1 MRARRIILLLDG
13 TWNDADLGSTDT
25 NISRLRD
32 LLAQSSGV
40 GPVNSPL
47 ASAAAADPSSTVIST
62 ASEDD
67 DVLNLVYYSRGVGT
81 GGQINQIA
89 GGILGAGL
97 EANIRRAY
105 RFISFHYIPGDQI
118 FIFGF
123 SRGSYT
129 ARSLVGYIAA
139 AGLLRADQCTEENER
154 CAWDF
159 YRTTPGERP
168 PGEWYR
174 LRTFMHDRD
183 ALRIEC
189 LAVFDTVGAMGIP
202 LSPFTR
208 SNREYF
214 EFHDVELPSI
224 TNVNLQALA
233 IDEHRW
239 PFQAAVWRPSRFKK
253 INTVTEQVWFSGAH
267 GDIGGGYFR
276 SDGSRASPHRA
287 DDITLDWMLR
297 RIRAHFKDF
306 PIAGSWIADKDAS
319 GWSASNIHDSRQG
332 IYWFYPRALRAIAN
346 KESALRRGYEVTVGA
361 DRHSVPLNEMIHIS
375 AIERLWAAN
384 GKSKSRYAPKNLIE
398 LFPRLQA
405 TYDGSSTNEPL
416 LIVNWT
422 GDVLNPAQSVHRDCA
437 NAALKNATV
446 RASPP

>member
-1 MRARRIILLLDG
+1 MRGRRIILLLDG
-13 TWNDADLGSTDT
+13 TWNDADLGATDT

-32 LLAQSSGV
+32 LLARPGT
-40 GPVNSPL
+40 
-47 ASAAAADPSSTVIST
+47 SAAADSSATVTST
-62 ASEDD
+62 ASDD
-67 DVLNLVYYSRGVGT
+67 DRTSNLVYYSRGVGT

-89 GGILGAGL
+89 GGILGVGL

-105 RFISFHYIPGDQI
+105 RFISFHYVPGDQI

-139 AGLLRADQCTEENER
+139 AGLLRADKCTEENER

-168 PGEWYR
+168 PGEWHR
-174 LRTFMHDRD
+174 LRAFVQDRD
-183 ALRIEC
+183 SLRIEC

-202 LSPFTR
+202 LSRFTR
-208 SNREYF
+208 SNRENF

-224 TNVNLQALA
+224 TNVNLHALA

-239 PFQAAVWRPSRFKK
+239 PFQASVWRPSRFKK
-253 INTVTEQVWFSGAH
+253 INTITEQVWFSGAH

-276 SDGSRASPHRA
+276 SNGDGASPQRA
-287 DDITLDWMLR
+287 DDITLDWLLR
-297 RIRAHFKDF
+297 RVRTHFKDF
-306 PIAGSWIADKDAS
+306 PVADSWITGADAS
-319 GWSASNIHDSRQG
+319 NWSSSRIHESRMG
-332 IYWFYPRALRAIAN
+332 IYWFYPKAWRAIAN
-346 KESALRRGYEVTVGA
+346 RESSQRKGYEVSVGS

-375 AIERLWAAN
+375 AIERLWTAN
-384 GKSKSRYAPKNLIE
+384 GKPKSRYAPKNLIE
-398 LFPRLQA
+398 LLPRVEA
-405 TYDGSSTNEPL
+405 TYNDASTREPL
-416 LIVNWT
+416 FIVNWT
-422 GDVLNPAQSVHRDCA
+422 GDVLDPAHPLHRDCA
-437 NAALKNATV
+437 IAALKNAKV